1 MARLGDRQEGF
12 SDFGGGTDKAW
23 LRVKAPFNPSLR
35 DGTGLVDKPSGLVIE
50 AVGAAGAVTTY
61 FIWVDRN
68 GMLHSKTSEPTD
80 EDETTSI
87 MAPKN
92 IRVSTIGLD
101 PQQAIIQGSTIEVAT
116 TITGVAAGDIVMIE
130 RGSMNGLTAAY
141 TGYQIDS
148 VGRITAADTVAFR
161 FRNVSQAVL
170 TPEPETVR
178 YIWFDLT

>member
-1 MARLGDRQEGF
+1 MARDTSRLGY
-12 SDFGGGTDKAW
+12 SKFGGGADDSW
-23 LRVKAPFNPSLR
+23 VHVEAPYAPALR
-35 DGTGLVDKPSGLVIE
+35 DGTGIADKPSGIVLDV
-50 AVGAAGAVTTY
+50 VTDGGAVTSY
-61 FIWVDRN
+61 WIWIDSN
-68 GMLHSKTSEPTD
+68 GLLHSATSEPTNQD
-80 EDETTSI
+80 ATTSI

-116 TITGVAAGDIVMIE
+116 TIIGVAAGDIVMIE

-170 TPEPETVR
+170 TP
-178 YIWFDLT
+178 